1 MRLRIRALL
10 VGMFFLTSGTV
21 AAQLTQYTLP
31 GEPEE
36 RPDSR
41 REEMERQ
48 LEEARYRLGPVR
60 IAPWFGLR
68 DAAYVRTLFATGT
81 EPPADFTAT
90 VGAGLRAYLRTGRKV
105 VWSAQALP
113 EYVWWQEQEDRRR
126 LNGRYGFGFHG
137 FFNRLA
143 VETIVER
150 EEVQRIVTPEIPQ
163 PSNVRLQSARL
174 LGEVELTGAMFA
186 FATASVNEQTS
197 LADEEEDPRLQAL
210 GLLDREDRAA
220 RIGVR
225 WRPREA
231 WMLGLGVERTESDF
245 EDEALD
251 RSNSGTSPILE
262 FKYNRRRFLAQ
273 ADLAVRSLEAR
284 EGSQFLAFD
293 GVTGNAAVSFRPG
306 GLQAWI
312 YGNRDILYSLS
323 PGYAYLTDERLG
335 VALSVRLGRRTQ
347 VRSFAEAGTDD
358 YTAFSPAEPRRSD
371 DVVSFGGGFSI
382 SLWGPVALEVQ
393 AVRSEFDSNL
403 PGGDRT
409 YTAAG
414 TTINL
419 LGGR

>member
-21 AAQLTQYTLP
+21 AAQSTQYTLP

-41 REEMERQ
+41 REEMER
-48 LEEARYRLGPVR
+48 LVEGARYRLGPVR
-60 IAPWFGLR
+60 IAPWLGLR

-81 EPPADFTAT
+81 EPPSDFTAT

-105 VWSAQALP
+105 LWSAHALP
-113 EYVWWQEQEDRRR
+113 EYVWWQEQEERRR
-126 LNGRYGFGFHG
+126 LNGRYGLGLHG
-137 FFNRLA
+137 FFNRLS
-143 VETIVER
+143 VETILER

-174 LGEVELTGAMFA
+174 LSEVELTGATFA
-186 FATASVNEQTS
+186 FATASVSEQTS
-197 LADEEEDPRLQAL
+197 LADDEEDPRLQAL

-231 WMLGLGVERTESDF
+231 WMLGLGIERTEADF
-245 EDEALD
+245 ADAALD
-251 RSNSGTSPILE
+251 RSNSGTAPILE
-262 FKYNRRRFLAQ
+262 FKYDRRRFLAQ

-284 EGSQFLAFD
+284 EGARFLAFD
-293 GVTGNAAVSFRPG
+293 GVTGTAAVSLRPG
-306 GLQAWI
+306 GLQAWL

-347 VRSFAEAGTDD
+347 VRSFAETGTDE

-371 DVVSFGGGFSI
+371 DVVSFGGGLTI
-382 SLWGPVALEVQ
+382 ALWGPVSLEVQ

-414 TTINL
+414 ATLNL